1 MKPELLLACS
11 LYEGTMDQL
20 DRAYTVHRLYEA
32 KDPGAMLREVR
43 DRVRAISTM
52 GAVGCKAELMAA
64 LPKTEIIACFGV
76 GVDAIDLKAAKE
88 RGIRVTNTP
97 DVLTE
102 CVADLGMSLL
112 LASAR
117 EIPQG
122 DRYVRE
128 GKWLGGN
135 YPLCRHV
142 GGKLLGIVGFGR
154 IGQAVAKRAEAFGM
168 KIAYYG
174 RHRNPESRYPFYDDI
189 KKLAAD
195 SDYLML
201 TVPGGPETK
210 HLVNAEV
217 LKALGPEGTL
227 VNIAR
232 GSIVDE
238 AAMVQALKDG
248 TLGFA
253 ALDVFQN
260 EPKVPAELIAMHN
273 VVVQPHQGSATH
285 ETRAAMGQ
293 LVVDNLAAHFA
304 GKPLLTPV
312 V

>member
-1 MKPELLLACS
+1 MKPEILLVCP
-11 LYEGTMDQL
+11 LYDGTMDQL
-20 DRAYTVHRLYEA
+20 DRAYTVHRLWEA
-32 KDPGAMLREVR
+32 KDQPALLREVR
-43 DRVRAISTM
+43 DRVRGISTM

-102 CVADLGMSLL
+102 CVADLGMTLL

-122 DRYVRE
+122 DRFVRE
-128 GKWLGGN
+128 GKWLKGN

-154 IGQAVAKRAEAFGM
+154 IGQAVAKRAAAFGM
-168 KIAYYG
+168 EIAYYG
-174 RHRNPESRYPFYDDI
+174 RRKNPESAYPYYSDI

-201 TVPGGPETK
+201 TVPGGPETR
-210 HLVNAEV
+210 HLVDAEV

-238 AAMVQALKDG
+238 AAMVKALKDG
-248 TLGFA
+248 TLGAA

-260 EPKVPAELIAMHN
+260 EPNVPQELLTMAN
-273 VVVQPHQGSATH
+273 VVLQPHQGSATH
-285 ETRAAMGQ
+285 ETRADMGQ

-304 GKPLLTPV
+304 GRPLLTPV

>member
-1 MKPELLLACS
+1 MKPEILLVCP
-11 LYEGTMDQL
+11 LYDGTMDQL
-20 DRAYTVHRLYEA
+20 DRAYAVHRLWEA
-32 KDPGAMLREVR
+32 KDQPALLREVR
-43 DRVRAISTM
+43 DRVRGISTM

-102 CVADLGMSLL
+102 CVADLGMTLL

-122 DRYVRE
+122 DRFVRE
-128 GKWLGGN
+128 GKWLKGN

-154 IGQAVAKRAEAFGM
+154 IGQAVAKRAAAFGM
-168 KIAYYG
+168 EIAYYG
-174 RHRNPESRYPFYDDI
+174 RRRNPESAHPYYSDI

-201 TVPGGPETK
+201 TVPGGAETR
-210 HLVNAEV
+210 HLVDAEV

-227 VNIAR
+227 INIAR

-238 AAMVQALKDG
+238 KALVQALKDG
-248 TLGFA
+248 TLGAA
-253 ALDVFQN
+253 ALDVFEA
-260 EPKVPAELIAMHN
+260 EPKVPEELLSMQN
-273 VVVQPHQGSATH
+273 VVLQPHQGSATH
-285 ETRAAMGQ
+285 DTRAAMGQ
-293 LVVDNLAAHFA
+293 LVIDNLKAHFA
-304 GKPLLTPV
+304 GKPLLTRV

>member
-1 MKPELLLACS
+1 
-11 LYEGTMDQL
+11 
-20 DRAYTVHRLYEA
+20 
-32 KDPGAMLREVR
+32 
-43 DRVRAISTM
+43 
-52 GAVGCKAELMAA
+52 MA
-64 LPKTEIIACFGV
+64 
-76 GVDAIDLKAAKE
+76 
-88 RGIRVTNTP
+88 RR
-97 DVLTE
+97 
-102 CVADLGMSLL
+102 
-112 LASAR
+112 
-117 EIPQG
+117 
-122 DRYVRE
+122 
-128 GKWLGGN
+128 N

-174 RHRNPESRYPFYDDI
+174 RRKNPESRYPFYDDI
-189 KKLAAD
+189 RKLAAD

-238 AAMVQALKDG
+238 TAMVAALRDG

-260 EPKVPAELIAMHN
+260 EPKVPAELLAMHN

>member
-1 MKPELLLACS
+1 MKPEILLACP

-20 DRAYTVHRLYEA
+20 DHAYTVHRFWEA
-32 KDPGAMLREVR
+32 KDPAALLRETR

-102 CVADLGMSLL
+102 CVADLGMALL

-122 DRYVRE
+122 DRFVRD
-128 GKWLGGN
+128 GKWLEAN

-142 GGKLLGIVGFGR
+142 GGKLLGVVGFGR
-154 IGQAVAKRAEAFGM
+154 IGQAVAKRAAAFGM
-168 KIAYYG
+168 KIAYFG
-174 RHRNPESRYPFYDDI
+174 RRRNPESSYAFYSDI

-195 SDYLML
+195 CDYLML
-201 TVPGGPETK
+201 TVPGGAETK
-210 HLVNAEV
+210 HLVDADV
-217 LKALGPEGTL
+217 LKALGPKGTL

-238 AAMVQALKDG
+238 AAMVKALRDG

-260 EPKVPAELIAMHN
+260 EPNVPAELLSLSN
-273 VVVQPHQGSATH
+273 VVLQPHQGSATH

-293 LVVDNLAAHFA
+293 LVIDNLVAHFA
-304 GKPLLTPV
+304 GKPLLTRV